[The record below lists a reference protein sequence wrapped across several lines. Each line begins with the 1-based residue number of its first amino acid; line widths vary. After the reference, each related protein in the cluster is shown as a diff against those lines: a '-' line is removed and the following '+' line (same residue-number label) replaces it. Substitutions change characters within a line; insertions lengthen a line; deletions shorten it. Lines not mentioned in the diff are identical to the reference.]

1 MRVSLLG
8 GEGGRGVKGL
18 VAQLKAGAWIRTW
31 VSLTPG
37 PASFL
42 GYLAPWVS
50 PQVSPGR
57 GGEAW
62 RLTRTLVPKKSGLGQ
77 TSSSSLLPG
86 EVVKGHFMTFQEV
99 HQKKWPSLNA
109 TEVWVFSAMKSGGA
123 STLPPSLQPCSSL
136 FFFPQHFPPSN
147 MSSAVPAPQSD
158 LPPPPTPP
166 PPWLEPK
173 QGPRPSCAWPGKVPG
188 TQ

>member
-1 MRVSLLG
+1 MR
-8 GEGGRGVKGL
+8 
-18 VAQLKAGAWIRTW
+18 AWIRTW

-158 LPPPPTPP
+158 LPPPPPP
-166 PPWLEPK
+166 PGWN
-173 QGPRPSCAWPGKVPG
+173 PSRDLARLVRGQEKCLAHSRAPPASINLLMMNA
-188 TQ
+188 